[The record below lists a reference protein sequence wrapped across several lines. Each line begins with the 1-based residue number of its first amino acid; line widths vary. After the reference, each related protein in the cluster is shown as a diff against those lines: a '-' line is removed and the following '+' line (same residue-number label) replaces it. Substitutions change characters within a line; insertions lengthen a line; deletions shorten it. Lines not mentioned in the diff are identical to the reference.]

1 MGEMMSA
8 MTTKI
13 ENGGHEIV
21 SFDDEPLIL
30 VDEHDNEVGFLPK
43 AEAHVG
49 SGTLHR
55 AFSLFVFNSNG
66 DLLLQQRASGK
77 RLWGQFWSNT
87 CCSHP
92 RRGETMDIAIH
103 RRLKEELGFE
113 CRFDYLFKFQYQA
126 QFDAT
131 GAEYELC
138 WVYAGRSD
146 VAPVVNANEIS
157 AIRYIAPDALDAE
170 IVSKPEQFTPWF
182 KIEWAR
188 IRAQHAGVYAR
199 QPAASLA

>member
-1 MGEMMSA
+1 
-8 MTTKI
+8 MTMDV
-13 ENGGHEIV
+13 GGAAHEVV

-30 VDEHDNEVGFLPK
+30 VDEQDNVVGHLLK
-43 AEAHVG
+43 AEAHMG

-55 AFSLFVFNSNG
+55 AFSLFVFNSAG
-66 DLLLQQRASGK
+66 ELLLQQRAAGK

-113 CRFDYLFKFQYQA
+113 CQFDYLFKFQYQA
-126 QFDAT
+126 QFDST
-131 GAEYELC
+131 GAEHELC

-146 VAPVVNANEIS
+146 TQPVVNANEIS
-157 AIRYIAPDALDAE
+157 AVRYIAPDALDAE
-170 IVSKPEQFTPWF
+170 IQSNPERFTPWF

-199 QPAASLA
+199 QPLASLA

>member
-1 MGEMMSA
+1 MMSG

-13 ENGGHEIV
+13 ESGSHEIV

-30 VDEHDNEVGFLPK
+30 VDEQDNEVGFLPK

-55 AFSLFVFNSNG
+55 AFSLFVFNAEG
-66 DLLLQQRASGK
+66 ELLLQQRASGK

-126 QFDAT
+126 QFDET
-131 GAEYELC
+131 GAEHELC

-157 AIRYIAPDALDAE
+157 AIRWIAPDALDAE
-170 IVSKPEQFTPWF
+170 IVARPAQFTPWF

-188 IRAQHAGVYAR
+188 IRSQHANVYAR
-199 QPAASLA
+199 QPTASLA